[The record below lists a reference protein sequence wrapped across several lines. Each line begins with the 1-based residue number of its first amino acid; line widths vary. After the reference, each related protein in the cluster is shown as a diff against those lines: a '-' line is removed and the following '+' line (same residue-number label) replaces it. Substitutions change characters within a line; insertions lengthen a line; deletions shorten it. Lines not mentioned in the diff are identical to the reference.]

1 MGSPRSGS
9 SLPEHLKY
17 PKAEEGKEFI
27 PLVIKAVVFASLQ
40 NPEEQE
46 ATESESPYHNE
57 ERINNLS
64 SMIMTAER
72 KCYDR

>member
-1 MGSPRSGS
+1 MSR
-9 SLPEHLKY
+9 LLMKY
-17 PKAEEGKEFI
+17 TEWGLLALGAAEEGKEFI

-64 SMIMTAER
+64 SMMMTAER